1 MIQRVQSIFLFLAAL
16 LLVAA
21 LFFPLWSE
29 VDTQKLIRAELN
41 VYELRYEKI
50 NEDGS
55 RGELI
60 NVKQTFYLS
69 IFLFV
74 GAAIA
79 MFSIFQ
85 YKNRLRQ
92 IQLGAL
98 NSLVIAG
105 SFLVAIF
112 VYIRKAELLVNQEAQ
127 GNYEIGFYL
136 PIIALI
142 CNSIAN
148 RFIRKDENLVRSADR
163 LR

>member
-1 MIQRVQSIFLFLAAL
+1 MIQRVQSVLLLVAAI

-29 VDTQKLIRAELN
+29 TDTQKLERAELN

-79 MFSIFQ
+79 LFSIFQ

-105 SFLVAIF
+105 SFMVGYF
-112 VYIRKAELLVNQEAQ
+112 VYISKAEVLVNPSAQ
-127 GNYEIGFYL
+127 GDFEIGFYL
-136 PIIALI
+136 PIVALL

>member
-1 MIQRVQSIFLFLAAL
+1 MIQRVQTIFLLVAAI

-29 VDTQKLIRAELN
+29 TDLNKQERAELN
-41 VYELRYEKI
+41 VYELRYEKV
-50 NEDGS
+50 NADGS

-74 GAAIA
+74 GAGIA
-79 MFSIFQ
+79 LFSIFQ

-98 NSLVIAG
+98 NSLVIAA
-105 SFLVAIF
+105 SFMVGYF
-112 VYIRKAELLVNQEAQ
+112 VYINKAELLVNPSAQ
-127 GNYEIGFYL
+127 GEFELGFYL
-136 PIIALI
+136 PIVALI

-148 RFIRKDENLVRSADR
+148 RFIRKDENLVKSADR

>member
-1 MIQRVQSIFLFLAAL
+1 MIQRVQSIFLLAAAI
-16 LLVAA
+16 LLVVA

-29 VDTQKLIRAELN
+29 TDIQKQERAELN

-74 GAAIA
+74 GAGIA
-79 MFSIFQ
+79 LFSIFQ

-98 NSLVIAG
+98 NSLVIAA
-105 SFLVAIF
+105 SFLVALF
-112 VYIRKAELLVNQEAQ
+112 VYIRKAEVLVNLEAQ
-127 GNYEIGFYL
+127 GEYEMGFYL
-136 PIIALI
+136 PIVALI

>member
-1 MIQRVQSIFLFLAAL
+1 MIQRVQSVLLLVAAI

-29 VDTQKLIRAELN
+29 TDTQQLERAELN

-79 MFSIFQ
+79 LFSIFQ

-98 NSLVIAG
+98 NSLVIAA
-105 SFLVAIF
+105 SFMVGYF
-112 VYIRKAELLVNQEAQ
+112 VYITKAEALVNPEAQ
-127 GNYEIGFYL
+127 GDFQLGFYL
-136 PIIALI
+136 PIVALI